1 MKVTISKQHLLFVMA
16 YVFTMLT
23 LLLYQIDA
31 LPMALVLRK
40 TKYLYVAF
48 VLVLFFINGKVKRR
62 NGGALFVIALFL
74 LHTILFGYIWVN
86 PIAAENIDT
95 NASQMLWYLLMVLV
109 TYLYVAQNNL
119 FELFITTSFYVTGF
133 QFLLCVLLHPQD
145 IVNPIWGFLQA
156 FGGGIRYKTTFG
168 YVHAGYLSNAAYLVL
183 VLSVFYY
190 ELNKHYDG
198 IRKKVMWISLAVV
211 DLLAIEMLAAAAE
224 RSGIISVFM
233 VVSFY
238 FVFVVFKVRIERKTS
253 MIFGILAAIGLLILE
268 FTGTFT
274 YIWKN
279 SNRELNITINYPVFK
294 QLGNLWTGMGFV
306 DNSGFHKEISAFGV
320 ETSSLDLYYVYI
332 FFTTGVIGCILIG
345 GALVIML
352 LRLLFQKKT
361 DLNITTIGLYL
372 SMLFFAF
379 WQCNMVTY
387 RYVSP
392 TVLFTIILCGMNKDF
407 CMGSK
412 IEKDKEA
419 NKIKTNYI
427 KEIL

>member
-1 MKVTISKQHLLFVMA
+1 MKVAISKQHLLFVIA
-16 YVFTMLT
+16 YVFTMMT

-40 TKYLYVAF
+40 TKYLYVVF
-48 VLVLFFINGKVKRR
+48 VLVLFLINGKVKRR

-74 LHTILFGYIWVN
+74 LHTILFGYIFTN
-86 PIAAENIDT
+86 PIAAENIDI

-109 TYLYVAQNNL
+109 TYLYVAQNDL
-119 FELFITTSFYVTGF
+119 FELFINTSFYLTGF
-133 QFLLCVLLHPQD
+133 HFLLCVLLHPQD
-145 IVNPIWGFLQA
+145 IVNPAWGFLQA

-168 YVHAGYLSNAAYLVL
+168 YVHAGYLSNAAYLVI
-183 VLSVFYY
+183 VLSVFFY
-190 ELNKHYDG
+190 ELNKHYGG
-198 IRKKVMWISLAVV
+198 IRKKIMWGSLIAVN
-211 DLLAIEMLAAAAE
+211 LLSIEMLAAAAE
-224 RSGIISVFM
+224 RSGIISSFM
-233 VVSFY
+233 VVFFY
-238 FVFVVFKVRIERKTS
+238 AVFVFFRVRIERKTA
-253 MIFGILAAIGLLILE
+253 IAFGVLGIALIAVLAFSGV
-268 FTGTFT
+268 FT

-279 SNRELNITINYPVFK
+279 SNRELNITVNYPVFK

-345 GALVIML
+345 TALVTML
-352 LRLLFQKKT
+352 LRLFFQKKT

-392 TVLFTIILCGMNKDF
+392 TVLFTIILCGMTNDF
-407 CMGSK
+407 CMGSRPNK
-412 IEKDKEA
+412 LEEA
-419 NKIKTNYI
+419 R
-427 KEIL
+427 

>member
-1 MKVTISKQHLLFVMA
+1 MKVSISKQHLLFVIA

-48 VLVLFFINGKVKRR
+48 VLILFLMNNKVKRR
-62 NGGALFVIALFL
+62 NGGALFVIALFF
-74 LHTILFGYIWVN
+74 LHTILFGYIFTN

-95 NASQMLWYLLMVLV
+95 NASQMMWYLLMVLV
-109 TYLYVAQNNL
+109 TYLYVAQNDL
-119 FELFITTSFYVTGF
+119 FELFITVSFYVTGF
-133 QFLLCVLLHPQD
+133 QLVLCVLLYPHD

-168 YVHAGYLSNAAYLVL
+168 FVHAGYLSNAAYLVI
-183 VLSVFYY
+183 VLSVFFY

-198 IRKKVMWISLAVV
+198 IRRKIMWISLIVI
-211 DLLAIEMLAAAAE
+211 DMLAIEMLAAAAE
-224 RSGIISVFM
+224 RSGIISAFM
-233 VVSFY
+233 VVAFY
-238 FVFVVFKVRIERKTS
+238 AVFVLFKVRIEKKTA
-253 MIFGILAAIGLLILE
+253 IALVVLAVVALVVLE
-268 FTGTFT
+268 FSGVFE

-279 SNRELNITINYPVFK
+279 SNRELNITMNYPVFK

-306 DNSGFHKEISAFGV
+306 DNSGFHKEIAAFGV

-332 FFTTGVIGCILIG
+332 FFTTGVVGCILIG
-345 GALVIML
+345 VALVTML

-392 TVLFTIILCGMNKDF
+392 TVLFTIIMCGMTSDF

-412 IEKDKEA
+412 KKELD
-419 NKIKTNYI
+419 
-427 KEIL
+427 EVR